1 MMAAPQ
7 ERPTTR
13 LRRLIGQPG
22 CVMAPGA
29 ADALTARMIARAGF
43 DAIHMTGFGTS
54 IGRLGMPD
62 IGLLTASEMVDNA
75 ARIADASGLCIVADA
90 DTGYGNVM
98 NVRRTVRDY
107 ERAGVAA
114 LHLED
119 QVAPKR
125 CGHLAGKRVI
135 PTQEMVGKIKAACDA
150 RHDADL
156 VIIARTD
163 VLAVEGMEAVFE
175 RSRQYRE
182 AGADMIFVD
191 APVGLDQMHAIARG
205 LKGIPLFANIAA
217 SGKTPDVP
225 AKELGEMGFR
235 IAIYANFAILSAI
248 PAIRAMLEELKRC
261 GNLSRLVPQLAT
273 TEHIARIADAA
284 GYHAIESRYGL
295 AGDACALEPAPAHT
309 KETP

>member
-1 MMAAPQ
+1 MSAIP

-13 LRRLIGQPG
+13 LRRLMAQPG
-22 CVMAPGA
+22 CVMTPGA
-29 ADALTARMIARAGF
+29 ADAFTARMIARAGF

-62 IGLLTASEMVDNA
+62 IGLLTASEMIDNTS
-75 ARIADASGLCIVADA
+75 RIYDASGLCIVADA
-90 DTGYGNVM
+90 DTGYGNAM

-107 ERAGVAA
+107 EKAGAAA

-135 PTQEMVGKIKAACDA
+135 PAQEMIGKIKAACDA
-150 RHDADL
+150 RHDKDL

-163 VLAVEGMEAVFE
+163 VLAVEGMEAACE
-175 RSRQYRE
+175 RGHQYRE

-191 APVGLDQMHAIARG
+191 APVGLDQMHGVARG
-205 LKGIPLFANIAA
+205 LAGIPLFANIAA
-217 SGKTPDVP
+217 SGKTPDIP
-225 AKELGEMGFR
+225 AKELGEMGFK

-248 PAIRAMLEELKRC
+248 PAIEKMLAELKSR
-261 GNLSRLVPQLAT
+261 GSLSRIAATLAT
-273 TEHIARIADAA
+273 AEHIAQIAGVDE
-284 GYHAIESRYGL
+284 YHELEGRYGP
-295 AGDACALEPAPAHT
+295 AGDAAALE
-309 KETP
+309 

>member
-1 MMAAPQ
+1 MQ

-13 LRRLIGQPG
+13 LRRLMKQPG

-29 ADALTARMIARAGF
+29 ADAFVARMIARAGF

-75 ARIADASGLCIVADA
+75 SRIADASGLCIVADA
-90 DTGYGNVM
+90 DTGYGNAM
-98 NVRRTVRDY
+98 NVYRTVRDY
-107 ERAGVAA
+107 EKAGVAA

-135 PTQEMVGKIKAACDA
+135 PASEMISKIKAACDA
-150 RHDADL
+150 RNDPDL

-163 VLAVEGMEAVFE
+163 VLAIQGMSAVFE
-175 RSRQYRE
+175 RAHQYRE

-191 APVGLDQMHAIARG
+191 APVGLGQMHAVAQG
-205 LKGIPLFANIAA
+205 LKGMPLFANIAA
-217 SGKTPDVP
+217 SGKTPDIP
-225 AKELGEMGFR
+225 ANELGEMGFK

-248 PAIRAMLEELKRC
+248 PAIQKMLGELKTR
-261 GNLSRLVPQLAT
+261 GSLLGMASQLAST
-273 TEHIARIADAA
+273 QHIAKIAGVDE
-284 GYHAIESRYGL
+284 YHALEGRYGQ
-295 AGDACALEPAPAHT
+295 AGDASALE
-309 KETP
+309 

>member
-1 MMAAPQ
+1 MPSTR
-7 ERPTTR
+7 ERPTAR
-13 LRRLIGQPG
+13 LRRLLAQPG

-29 ADALTARMIARAGF
+29 ADAFTARMIARAGF

-62 IGLLTASEMVDNA
+62 IGLLTAGEMIDNA
-75 ARIADASGLCIVADA
+75 SRIYDASGLCIVADA
-90 DTGYGNVM
+90 DTGYGNAM

-107 ERAGVAA
+107 EKAGVAA

-135 PTQEMVGKIKAACDA
+135 PAQQMVGKIKAACDA
-150 RHDADL
+150 RHDDDL
-156 VIIARTD
+156 VIVARTD
-163 VLAVEGMEAVFE
+163 VLAIEGMEAAFE

-191 APVGLDQMHAIARG
+191 APVGMAQMHAIARG
-205 LKGIPLFANIAA
+205 LEGIPLFANIAA
-217 SGKTPDVP
+217 SGKTPDIP
-225 AKELGEMGFR
+225 ARELGEMGFK

-248 PAIRAMLEELKRC
+248 PAIEKMLGELK
-261 GNLSRLVPQLAT
+261 SRGTLLHIASTLAT
-273 TEHIARIADAA
+273 TEHIAKIA
-284 GYHAIESRYGL
+284 GVEEYQSLERRYGP
-295 AGDACALEPAPAHT
+295 AGSASALE
-309 KETP
+309 

>member
-1 MMAAPQ
+1 MKAVEAMPATR
-7 ERPTTR
+7 ERPTAL
-13 LRRLIGQPG
+13 LRRLLARPG

-29 ADALTARMIARAGF
+29 ADAFTARMIARAGF

-62 IGLLTASEMVDNA
+62 IGLLTASEMIDNA
-75 ARIADASGLCIVADA
+75 SRIYDASGLCIVADA
-90 DTGYGNVM
+90 DTGYGNAM

-107 ERAGVAA
+107 EKAGVAA

-135 PTQEMVGKIKAACDA
+135 PAQEMVGKIKAACDA
-150 RHDADL
+150 RRDQDL

-163 VLAVEGMEAVFE
+163 VLAIEGMEAVFE

-191 APVGLDQMHAIARG
+191 APVGLDQMHAIANG

-217 SGKTPDVP
+217 SGKTPDIP

-248 PAIRAMLEELKRC
+248 QAIEKMLGELKSH
-261 GNLSRLVPQLAT
+261 GSLSRIASTLAT
-273 TEHIARIADAA
+273 TAHIARIARVDE
-284 GYHAIESRYGL
+284 YHELEGRYGP
-295 AGDACALEPAPAHT
+295 AGDASALE
-309 KETP
+309 

>member
-1 MMAAPQ
+1 MQ

-13 LRRLIGQPG
+13 LRRLMAQPG

-29 ADALTARMIARAGF
+29 ADAFVARMIARAGF

-54 IGRLGMPD
+54 VGRLGMPD
-62 IGLLTASEMVDNA
+62 IGLLTASEMIDNA
-75 ARIADASGLCIVADA
+75 SRIADASGLCIVADA
-90 DTGYGNVM
+90 DTGYGNAM

-107 ERAGVAA
+107 EKAGVAA

-135 PTQEMVGKIKAACDA
+135 PAQEMIGKIKAACDA
-150 RHDADL
+150 RDDQDL

-163 VLAVEGMEAVFE
+163 VLAIEGMEAVFE
-175 RSRQYRE
+175 RGHQYRE

-191 APVGLDQMHAIARG
+191 APVGLDQMHAVAEG

-217 SGKTPDVP
+217 SGKTPDIP
-225 AKELGEMGFR
+225 AKELGEMGFK

-248 PAIRAMLEELKRC
+248 PAIQKMLRELE
-261 GNLSRLVPQLAT
+261 SRGSLAHIASQLAT
-273 TEHIARIADAA
+273 PEHIAQIA
-284 GYHAIESRYGL
+284 GVTEYHELESRYGQ
-295 AGDACALEPAPAHT
+295 AGDAAALE
-309 KETP
+309 

>member
-1 MMAAPQ
+1 MQ

-13 LRRLIGQPG
+13 LRRLIAQPG

-29 ADALTARMIARAGF
+29 ADAFVACMIARAGF

-54 IGRLGMPD
+54 VGRLGMPD
-62 IGLLTASEMVDNA
+62 IGLLTASEMIDNA

-90 DTGYGNVM
+90 DTGYGNAM
-98 NVRRTVRDY
+98 NVCRTVRGY
-107 ERAGVAA
+107 EKAGVAA

-135 PTQEMVGKIKAACDA
+135 PAQQMIGKIKAACDS
-150 RHDADL
+150 RHDQDL

-163 VLAVEGMEAVFE
+163 VLALEGMQAVFE
-175 RSRQYRE
+175 RGHQYRE

-191 APVGLDQMHAIARG
+191 APVGVEQMHAVARG
-205 LKGIPLFANIAA
+205 LAGIPLFANIAA
-217 SGKTPDVP
+217 SGKTPDIP
-225 AKELGEMGFR
+225 APELGDMGFK

-248 PAIRAMLEELKRC
+248 PAIRTMLGELKRR
-261 GNLSRLVPQLAT
+261 GSLANIAPRLAT
-273 TEHIARIADAA
+273 PAHIAQIAGVAE
-284 GYHAIESRYGL
+284 YHGVESRYGH
-295 AGDACALEPAPAHT
+295 AGDATVLE
-309 KETP
+309 